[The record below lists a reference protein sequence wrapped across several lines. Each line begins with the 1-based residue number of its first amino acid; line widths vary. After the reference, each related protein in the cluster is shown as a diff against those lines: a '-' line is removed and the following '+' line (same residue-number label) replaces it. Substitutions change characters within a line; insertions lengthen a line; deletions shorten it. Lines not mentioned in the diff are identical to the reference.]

1 MLSPITNND
10 QESIV
15 AGRRTKLFSAIV
27 NLLRHSLAVQ
37 FVVMNVKPPD
47 ASRRTRQ
54 FFFVGIPSGSVV
66 LKAPAGNAIPAIL
79 ERDHEPWI
87 AIIASD
93 LYPLFQDARAGLTRR
108 LDPAV
113 STVIPLVPYRRP
125 PTDSYR
131 RDGHANSFLCSGSVF
146 AELLKMFPEAC
157 PESLC
162 YLLLKAILDGKILVD
177 RVTVT
182 QLPARAPKP
191 EFEPLPS
198 ARVIMPHRG
207 FARDLRTA
215 LRSIDLTREPRPAV
229 SVGLDG
235 GALTKYQALRDRNPR
250 VEFLYFSPTPVG
262 PYVIRQ
268 ELIQRSDE
276 PVLIFQDSDDFATW
290 DRFHYLQQELR
301 ANSCDLV
308 GSHQLR
314 VNEMLQS
321 VEIFRYPLNV
331 NEALRTHSSHAL
343 LHPTSAVTRS
353 GFFEAGGLS
362 TDKIFDSDSQFV
374 LRASFML
381 RILNVDA
388 FLYVRRV
395 HKLALTVHPS
405 TRVGSA
411 AREPGRRQRAIDFEA
426 IKSGRMSLDES
437 SLWPCHR
444 TAPYQVR
451 AL

>member
-1 MLSPITNND
+1 M
-10 QESIV
+10 
-15 AGRRTKLFSAIV
+15 
-27 NLLRHSLAVQ
+27 
-37 FVVMNVKPPD
+37 
-47 ASRRTRQ
+47 ASEAASQQ
-54 FFFVGIPSGSVV
+54 FFIVGIPSRSVLV
-66 LKAPAGNAIPAIL
+66 KAPAGTPVPAVLEFDHGPWVAIV
-79 ERDHEPWI
+79 
-87 AIIASD
+87 ASD
-93 LYPLFQDARAGLTRR
+93 LYPLFQDAAEGLARR

-125 PTDSYR
+125 PAHSYR
-131 RDGHANSFLCSGSVF
+131 RDGYANSFLCSGPVL
-146 AELLKMFPEAC
+146 AELLKMYPESR

-162 YLLLKAILDGKILVD
+162 FLLLKGILDGKIAVD

-182 QLPARAPKP
+182 QLPARAPGP
-191 EFEPLPS
+191 EFELLPN

-207 FARDLRTA
+207 FARHLRTA
-215 LRSIDLTREPRPAV
+215 LRSIGLTREPRPAV

-235 GALTKYQALRDRNPR
+235 GALTKYQALRDRNAG

-301 ANSCDLV
+301 ANSCDLL

-314 VNEMLQS
+314 VNEVRES
-321 VEIFRYPLNV
+321 VDICRYPLDV
-331 NEALRTHSSHAL
+331 NEALRAGPGHAL

-362 TDKIFDSDSQFV
+362 TDKIFDSDSQFL

-405 TRVGSA
+405 TGLSSGV
-411 AREPGRRQRAIDFEA
+411 REPAWRQASADFEA
-426 IKSGRMSLDES
+426 IKSGRLTLEAS
-437 SLWPCHR
+437 SLRPCHR